1 MELVLG
7 KLHGKKKF
15 SRLWPPILIR
25 WGRFPVVSNDAALQA
40 GLVATL
46 GDLIA
51 TPSVTPPSDT
61 RAVCAYLAD
70 RLKPMGFDVETLSR
84 APGVDNVVARAGAG
98 APQIVFNCHIDTVGG
113 GAVENWQSDPFVAT
127 LRDGAVYGLGANNC
141 KGSTA
146 VHLAVA
152 EALMRSG
159 GPQRGEV
166 VFTFVGDEERL
177 GADGL
182 AFLREAGA
190 VRPDI
195 LVVGGPTQNRL
206 ITEERGVMWARIT
219 TTGTAAHAGEPQAG
233 DNAVLRMVRL
243 LAHLD
248 REMTSRLGERIA
260 GAKRSTLNIGRIDGG
275 QGANVV
281 PSFCAV
287 DLDRRLL
294 PSERVDDAFSE
305 ITDIVAMVGEPEG
318 TWATELQLGT
328 NGYAVSREGPGVVA
342 LSKAIETVSGHP
354 AAYAEALGVS
364 DGRFFADDKIEIV
377 GFGPGDGATS
387 HAPNE
392 HVPVDELVA
401 ATHILDHAL
410 KTLVG

>member
-1 MELVLG
+1 MV
-7 KLHGKKKF
+7 KRN
-15 SRLWPPILIR
+15 SRGIGRQFLIR
-25 WGRFPVVSNDAALQA
+25 WGRLSVDSSNAALQA
-40 GLVATL
+40 GLVSTL

-51 TPSVTPPSDT
+51 KPSVTPPSDT
-61 RAVCAYLAD
+61 QAVCAYLAD
-70 RLKPMGFDVETLSR
+70 RLKLMGFNVETLSR
-84 APGVDNVVARAGAG
+84 AHGVDNVVARTGVG
-98 APQIVFNCHIDTVGG
+98 SPQVVFNCHIDTVGS
-113 GAVENWQSDPFVAT
+113 GAAENWQSDPFVAT
-127 LRDGAVYGLGANNC
+127 LRDGAIYGLGANNC

-152 EALMRSG
+152 ETLMRGG

-177 GADGL
+177 GSDGL

-195 LVVGGPTQNRL
+195 LIVGGPSQNRL

-248 REMTSRLGERIA
+248 REMTSRLTERVA

-275 QGANVV
+275 QSANVV

-305 ITDIVAMVGEPEG
+305 ITDIIAAVGEPDG

-328 NGYAVSREGPGVVA
+328 NGYAVSLEGPGVVA
-342 LSKAIETVSGHP
+342 LSEAIETVSGRP
-354 AAYAEALGVS
+354 AAYAESLGVS

-392 HVPVDELVA
+392 HVLVDELVA